1 MAVINGNP
9 TNFSNLIEPKV
20 FLDWVY
26 RQNTQTNRF
35 VASGVL
41 KNDPILGGRL
51 LQPGRTVEIP
61 AMNDLSGDADEWN
74 DTHDIQTN
82 GVDSAMEHGIKVYQ
96 SKSFGNTDWGDL
108 ISGASTQQQIAN
120 RFGNWWTRQDTG
132 LLLNTV
138 KATFN
143 NTDIATAKSFGVGA
157 EKELSAA
164 DFVKALARMGDVMD
178 NTLSTLVVNS
188 AAYSEMREQQLI
200 EYLQPA
206 GAATPIAT
214 YQGMSIVQDDSIPV
228 ADDGTTYAL
237 IFGPGAIDYA
247 TATPNNG
254 LVVQR
259 DEFQKGGMV
268 AIIQKRVVTCHV
280 AGTNV
285 DLTQTNPD
293 TYQADLKAGTKP
305 LFAVSYDP
313 RQIQLVKY
321 GFKVG
326 TDYVVPT
333 INAPKKAASTG
344 STSSGSGSTSS
355 GSGK

>member
-1 MAVINGNP
+1 MTVINGNP
-9 TNFSNLIEPKV
+9 TNFSNLIEPTV
-20 FLDWVY
+20 FLDWIY

-35 VASGVL
+35 VQSGVL
-41 KNDPILGGRL
+41 KNDPVLGGRL
-51 LQPGRTVEIP
+51 LQPGRSVEIP

-74 DTHDIQTN
+74 DTNDIQTN
-82 GVDSAMEHGIKVYQ
+82 GVDSAMEYGIKMYQ

-120 RFGNWWTRQDTG
+120 RFGNWWTRQDTKI
-132 LLLNTV
+132 LLDTV

-143 NTDIATAKSFGVGA
+143 NTDIATAKTYGVGS
-157 EKELSAA
+157 EKELSAS

-214 YQGMSIVQDDSIPV
+214 YQGMSIIQDDSIPV
-228 ADDGTTYAL
+228 ASDGTTYAL

-247 TATPNNG
+247 TATPTNG

-280 AGTNV
+280 AGTDV
-285 DLTQTNPD
+285 DLTQTKPD
-293 TYQADLKAGTKP
+293 TYLADLAAGTKP
-305 LFAVSYDP
+305 LFQVSYDP
-313 RQIQLVKY
+313 RNIQLVKY

-333 INAPKKAASTG
+333 INSPKAKA
-344 STSSGSGSTSS
+344 SGSSSSSSTS

>member
-1 MAVINGNP
+1 M
-9 TNFSNLIEPKV
+9 
-20 FLDWVY
+20 LD
-26 RQNTQTNRF
+26 
-35 VASGVL
+35 
-41 KNDPILGGRL
+41 
-51 LQPGRTVEIP
+51 
-61 AMNDLSGDADEWN
+61 
-74 DTHDIQTN
+74 
-82 GVDSAMEHGIKVYQ
+82 
-96 SKSFGNTDWGDL
+96 
-108 ISGASTQQQIAN
+108 
-120 RFGNWWTRQDTG
+120 
-132 LLLNTV
+132 TV

-143 NTDIATAKSFGVGA
+143 NTDIATAKTYGVGA

-178 NTLSTLVVNS
+178 NTLSTLVINS

-214 YQGMSIVQDDSIPV
+214 YQGMSIIQDDSIPV
-228 ADDGTTYAL
+228 ASDGTTYAL

-285 DLTQTNPD
+285 DLKQTNPD

-313 RQIQLVKY
+313 RNIQLVKY
-321 GFKVG
+321 DFKVG
-326 TDYVVPT
+326 KDYVVPT
-333 INAPKKAASTG
+333 INSPKASA
-344 STSSGSGSTSS
+344 TSVKGPGL
-355 GSGK
+355 GK